1 MPLNKVSI
9 ARLLSKKAPFLS
21 VTEETSIEQTVSGLN
36 VQRKGS
42 IVSKKIVLFLVF
54 LPSATFFREFI
65 CRT

>member
-21 VTEETSIEQTVSGLN
+21 VTEETSIEQTVAELY
-36 VQRKGS
+36 VQRKAS
-42 IVSKKIVLFLVF
+42 IVSKKIVLFLLF
-54 LPSATFFREFI
+54 LPSTTFFREFI